1 MSRRVTTFL
10 RNILV
15 IGKDKADDGR
25 HEVPAAHSDGN
36 DPDGAGSGYKE
47 PLWVREVGCFAG
59 MVAQPLI
66 LDQVQNTEEGI
77 HNQVDDDEKDGAG
90 L

>member
-1 MSRRVTTFL
+1 MSHRVRTFP

-15 IGKDKADDGR
+15 VGKDKADDGR

-36 DPDGAGSGYKE
+36 DPDGARSGHKE
-47 PLWVREVGCFAG
+47 PLRVREAGWFAG

-66 LDQVQNTEEGI
+66 FDQVQNTEQGI
-77 HNQVDDDEKDGAG
+77 HNQVDNDEKDGAG